1 MDWETSSVSRTIR
14 SGKCGNADVSQS
26 APRKARPRNNLLSR
40 EQRPRPTEQR
50 ISCPTAR
57 RANLP
62 HSKRKSPRLKK
73 ICAPNVLRSKIRK
86 SSLTLR
92 ACMPRMCKQK
102 TRNVL
107 WTIYTPAGP
116 FSKRSKH
123 DISLATDHSAIYS
136 GDSHRVHCL
145 DRDPRRNLPR
155 AARLVREKKHREQ
168 GILRAQNVLHH
179 DLRILLQPLRYSCFL
194 SSDSIQI
201 AIFRLVRLL
210 DRGIF
215 A

>member
-1 MDWETSSVSRTIR
+1 MDWETSSVSRIIR
-14 SGKCGNADVSQS
+14 SGKCGNAAVNRS
-26 APRKARPRNNLLSR
+26 APRKSRLPRVPLSR
-40 EQRPRPTEQR
+40 WQRPRRMEQKT
-50 ISCPTAR
+50 SCRTLK

-102 TRNVL
+102 TRNVS

-116 FSKRSKH
+116 SSKRSKH
-123 DISLATDHSAIYS
+123 DISLATDHSAVYS
-136 GDSHRVHCL
+136 GDSYRVHCL
-145 DRDPRRNLPR
+145 DGDPRRRLPR

-179 DLRILLQPLRYSCFL
+179 DL
-194 SSDSIQI
+194 
-201 AIFRLVRLL
+201 
-210 DRGIF
+210 
-215 A
+215 